1 MSVRRHT
8 GYNLIGALIP
18 LGLALIS
25 VPLYLRLVGPD
36 RYGVLAIAWLLLG
49 YFGLFDL
56 GLGRATSFRIAAL
69 HDASEEERSAT
80 FWSALVVNVA
90 MGAAGALVLWI
101 AAHYFYAHAFKVR
114 EALRPEILDAVPL
127 LAASVP
133 VATITGVLTG
143 ALQGREKFLETNI
156 VSTISTILFHLL
168 PLAAAAT
175 IGPNI
180 SLLLTAALAARL
192 FAVVALGWR
201 CIRIFGHPRS
211 AVINRGEVSTLLKYG
226 GWVNLTS
233 IFGPLLVF
241 VDRFA
246 IGTILGAGSVAIYTV
261 PFQLTRLVAL
271 LPSAF
276 LNALFPKMS
285 AAEGEQRAILARRAT
300 QALITLIS
308 PMVFVGV
315 MALAPFL
322 QLWVGGDIAVKA
334 APIGRILLIGF
345 WMNAFALIP
354 FTSLQASGRPDM
366 VTKILLIEIPFYL
379 AALYFGLTRFGLMGC
394 VIVFAG
400 RCFVD
405 YLMLAWA
412 SGRGA
417 EKLGLLALN
426 LALLV
431 AADVAATRWTLLD
444 PLFWVAGLALLT
456 VMLAVDWRALPADTK
471 AEISVLSRRV
481 LRRAPT

>member
-8 GYNLIGALIP
+8 SYNLIGSLIP
-18 LGLALIS
+18 LGLALVS

-36 RYGVLAIAWLLLG
+36 RYGVLAIAWVLLG

-69 HDASEEERSAT
+69 HAASAEERSAT
-80 FWSALVVNVA
+80 FWSALAVNIG
-90 MGAAGALVLWI
+90 MGLVGAVVLWI
-101 AAHYFYAHAFKVR
+101 AAYYFYAHPFKVS
-114 EALRPEILDAVPL
+114 EALRPEILSGVPL

-143 ALQGREKFLETNI
+143 ALQGRERFLETNV
-156 VSTISTILFHLL
+156 VSTISTVMFHLL
-168 PLAAAAT
+168 PLSVAAT
-175 IGPNI
+175 LGPDI
-180 SLLLTAALAARL
+180 WRLLAAALAARL
-192 FAVVALGWR
+192 FAVIVLGWR
-201 CIRIFGHPRS
+201 CIKIFGHPRS
-211 AVINRGEVSTLLKYG
+211 ATIDRKEVTALLKYG

-261 PFQLTRLVAL
+261 PYQLTRLVAL

-285 AAEGEQRAILARRAT
+285 GAEEDERYSMASRAT
-300 QALITLIS
+300 QALISLIS
-308 PMVFVGV
+308 PLVLLGVFG
-315 MALAPFL
+315 LGLFL
-322 QLWVGGDIAVKA
+322 HFWVGETIAAKA
-334 APIGRILLIGF
+334 APIGRVLLVGF

-366 VTKILLIEIPFYL
+366 VTKILLLEIPFYL
-379 AALYFGLTRFGLMGC
+379 VSLYVGLKFFGLMGC

-400 RCFVD
+400 RCMID
-405 YLMLAWA
+405 YLLLAWA
-412 SGRGA
+412 ARRSF
-417 EKLGLLALN
+417 EKLPLLAAN

-431 AADVAATRWTLLD
+431 AALVICDHLSIGDARFWAAATAVLS
-444 PLFWVAGLALLT
+444 ALLII
-456 VMLAVDWRALPADTK
+456 DWRTLPRETRT
-471 AEISVLSRRV
+471 EIGVLGRRV
-481 LRRAPT
+481 FQRVTQ